1 MMKLMGLVAT
11 YLISAFLF
19 GCPSMAKSELLD
31 SHAATDQAAQTNK
44 PVPPTHVVIDPPLPG
59 VIHPQPRASD
69 GQAQPQEEPLPRFQR
84 PEWVIVYVTVV
95 YTLFAGATWVAIKR
109 QADTMDAQARK
120 AIGDTAANAA
130 TTQET
135 LTAIRRQA
143 DSLDKQAGHMAEQ
156 LEEMR
161 KAREIENKTLILQYR
176 PRIIIRNTVTKNF
189 NVTIG
194 ENIKSTVA
202 FQLVNTGGSPAHITH
217 GEIYLL
223 AVSAPN
229 SNDIRFAQGTHGVVE
244 ERSLHPGERENFEDV
259 LDSSIVADEGWTAF
273 HQGRTSIHSL
283 YLLGTIWYK
292 DDLGIPRQAG
302 VHRKYDPSN
311 QRFVPQQGSEDEYS
325 D

>member
-69 GQAQPQEEPLPRFQR
+69 G
-84 PEWVIVYVTVV
+84 
-95 YTLFAGATWVAIKR
+95 
-109 QADTMDAQARK
+109 